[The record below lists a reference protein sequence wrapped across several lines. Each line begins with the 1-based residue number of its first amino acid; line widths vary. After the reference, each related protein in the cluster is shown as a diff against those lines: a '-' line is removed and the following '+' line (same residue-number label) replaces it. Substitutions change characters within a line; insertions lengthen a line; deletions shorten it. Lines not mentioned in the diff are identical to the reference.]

1 MIHMTLLVFEFT
13 EKNLTW
19 QNIELINDDFH
30 LYL

>member
-1 MIHMTLLVFEFT
+1 MTLLVFEFT

-19 QNIELINDDFH
+19 QNMELINDDFY